1 MSIIICIYNIAF
13 LIQRHKEANKTF
25 SIVYA
30 LLYGIIIIKA

>member
-25 SIVYA
+25 SVVHA
-30 LLYGIIIIKA
+30 PLYGIFILSS